1 MSVKIVYKDIAVGA
15 AETAAEETPR
25 EEEQPDC
32 SDISQIFAG
41 VEPPATTTCELN
53 GWGLSHDYKTYNN
66 QPIAFWSSVRSGYDC
81 VFTSPPTITILW
93 GNLNYTSTGLSITFA
108 PESNDYCRKIT
119 VTWYQDNAV
128 KFSGTY
134 YPNTAQYVIN
144 QTLSEIQKIL
154 GIDIKSCN

>member
-15 AETAAEETPR
+15 AETAAVATTSR
-25 EEEQPDC
+25 QGF

-93 GNLNYTSTGLSITFA
+93 GNLN
-108 PESNDYCRKIT
+108 
-119 VTWYQDNAV
+119 
-128 KFSGTY
+128 
-134 YPNTAQYVIN
+134 
-144 QTLSEIQKIL
+144 
-154 GIDIKSCN
+154 